1 MKRKSA
7 QVLAFLNR
15 CVLRAHQKQFSRRY
29 CKVPA
34 LLGIV
39 LCTAGL
45 LAVPQR
51 ISAQGPQSV
60 FAVAKVARQ
69 NLSYEPESPT
79 RRSPTPSPT
88 PTATRTPR
96 PSPTPT
102 ATRTPRPSPTPT
114 ATRTPTATA
123 TATFTPTPTATP
135 TATAVARALHGVI
148 DLIND
153 GDDVTGD
160 EVAWR
165 SNAKGLRFR
174 GKWSGTEPQEGVIDF
189 TRLDTFIDASKAHPE
204 KLTGLS
210 FRSGDE
216 YPQWLADEGATV
228 ITTMDKTICLP
239 WDSLVVQKW
248 TSFINRIAAH
258 CAARGYKPDYVVPGN
273 IGSSLTVQIADSDAD
288 IALIDSFGGLAAW
301 AANADAMTD
310 LYAQFNT
317 NILVAAAGAPYSNAD
332 GADALQNYVDRNA
345 AEYPMFGPMHT
356 ALRYP
361 IGIAGLPYQLLTQ
374 YGNTSH
380 PTGLQFVNGVNQSL
394 PWAPPACTIVDPN
407 CFADVCSAGVGYN
420 VNIIEIYPDDD
431 TAENQTTIALTN
443 SQLR

>member
-1 MKRKSA
+1 M
-7 QVLAFLNR
+7 
-15 CVLRAHQKQFSRRY
+15 
-29 CKVPA
+29 
-34 LLGIV
+34 
-39 LCTAGL
+39 
-45 LAVPQR
+45 
-51 ISAQGPQSV
+51 
-60 FAVAKVARQ
+60 
-69 NLSYEPESPT
+69 
-79 RRSPTPSPT
+79 
-88 PTATRTPR
+88 
-96 PSPTPT
+96 
-102 ATRTPRPSPTPT
+102 
-114 ATRTPTATA
+114 
-123 TATFTPTPTATP
+123 
-135 TATAVARALHGVI
+135 HGVI
-148 DLIND
+148 DLISN

-160 EVAWR
+160 EAAWR

-174 GKWSGTEPQEGVIDF
+174 GKWSGTEPQDGVIDF

-248 TSFINRIAAH
+248 TSFINRITAH

-273 IGSSLTVQIADSDAD
+273 IGSSLTVQIADTDAD

-310 LYAQFNT
+310 LYTQFNT
-317 NILVAAAGAPYSNAD
+317 NILAAAAGAPYPNAD
-332 GADALQNYVDRNA
+332 GADALQSYVDRNA

-361 IGIAGLPYQLLTQ
+361 VGIAGLPYQLLTQ

-431 TAENQTTIALTN
+431 TPENQPTIALTN

>member
-1 MKRKSA
+1 M
-7 QVLAFLNR
+7 
-15 CVLRAHQKQFSRRY
+15 
-29 CKVPA
+29 
-34 LLGIV
+34 
-39 LCTAGL
+39 
-45 LAVPQR
+45 
-51 ISAQGPQSV
+51 
-60 FAVAKVARQ
+60 
-69 NLSYEPESPT
+69 
-79 RRSPTPSPT
+79 
-88 PTATRTPR
+88 
-96 PSPTPT
+96 
-102 ATRTPRPSPTPT
+102 
-114 ATRTPTATA
+114 
-123 TATFTPTPTATP
+123 
-135 TATAVARALHGVI
+135 HGVI
-148 DLIND
+148 DLITD
-153 GDDVTGD
+153 GDDVTGN
-160 EVAWR
+160 EVAWT

-174 GKWSGTEPQEGVIDF
+174 GKWSGTEPQDGVIDF

-216 YPQWLADEGATV
+216 YPQWLADEGAIV

-248 TSFINRIAAH
+248 TSFINRITAH

-332 GADALQNYVDRNA
+332 GADALQSYVDRNA

-361 IGIAGLPYQLLTQ
+361 IDTPGLSYQLLTQ

-380 PTGLQFVNGVNQSL
+380 PTGLQFVNGVNQPL

-407 CFADVCSAGVGYN
+407 CFADVCSVGVGYS
-420 VNIIEIYPDDD
+420 VNIIEIYPGDD
-431 TAENQTTIALTN
+431 TPENQPTIALTN